1 MSRRDE
7 LLADIKALEARI
19 ESLKDRHAYLL
30 KALAAELADK
40 PPPEPAQLFTQAQVA
55 MLRAIA
61 DGYLPPVPAP
71 PPRPEFLTTIEFA
84 AAIGV
89 KPQTLRKQY
98 CLTSVYCG
106 VRPKKAPNG
115 RLLWPS
121 NAVDQFVNNYDK

>member
-30 KALAAELADK
+30 KELAKELADK
-40 PPPEPAQLFTQAQVA
+40 PAPEPKQLFTPDQVT

-61 DGYLPPVPAP
+61 DGYLPPVPAA
-71 PPRPEFLTTIEFA
+71 PPRPEFLTTREFA
-84 AAIGV
+84 AAIGAR
-89 KPQTLRKQY
+89 PQTLRSHFCVRGSY
-98 CLTSVYCG
+98 FG
-106 VRPKKAPNG
+106 VLPKKAPNG

-121 NAVDQFVNNYDK
+121 NAVDQFVNKGKK